1 MHEKIESKLVK
12 RHSIYNDIH
21 AKVIIVVA
29 VGIQPTPTHAF
40 RPTDSNHLYFQL
52 KDSDCSLS

>member
-52 KDSDCSLS
+52 